1 MTEVFSLSELAQTW
15 SDENPEDPISPRTLR
30 YYISQGLFEGPG
42 RVGPGKHYRKYH
54 LDKIKAIRLLQE
66 NGNTIEEIRRLFND
80 LSPDKISSIVQEQQ
94 RILNM
99 RAEADL
105 KLRGLSQSGST
116 EQNNEGFASRT
127 RHTSMKLLGIDSLF
141 NHRGMHY
148 QPRISKSNWIK
159 VQISTELEVL
169 VQEPFAKQHEKDLQ
183 KWLEDGALILNKP
196 NSKGKSA
203 QAAEEN

>member
-1 MTEVFSLSELAQTW
+1 MTEVFSLNELAQIW
-15 SDENPEDPISPRTLR
+15 SDDNPEDPISPRTLR

-80 LSPDKISSIVQEQQ
+80 LSPDNITSIVQEQQ

-105 KLRGLSQSGST
+105 KIKGLSQSAST
-116 EQNNEGFASRT
+116 EQNNEEFDSRT
-127 RHTSMKLLGIDSLF
+127 RHTSTKLLGIHSLF
-141 NHRGMHY
+141 RKRLKSD
-148 QPRISKSNWIK
+148 QPR
-159 VQISTELEVL
+159 V
-169 VQEPFAKQHEKDLQ
+169 
-183 KWLEDGALILNKP
+183 
-196 NSKGKSA
+196 
-203 QAAEEN
+203 